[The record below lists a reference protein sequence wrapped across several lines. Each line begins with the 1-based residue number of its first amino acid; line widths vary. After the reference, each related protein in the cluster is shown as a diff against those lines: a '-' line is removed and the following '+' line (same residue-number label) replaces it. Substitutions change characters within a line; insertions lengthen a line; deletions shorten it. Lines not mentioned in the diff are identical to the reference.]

1 MSRNMVELL
10 LLALLF
16 IGGWFWYDSLRA
28 REHALRAGKGACEN
42 DGLQFLDDTVV
53 CVNALQHVD
62 RLGEVHARHHA
73 FTAENRLHV
82 LARGLVGEE
91 GDERVRV
98 EHGHAER
105 SRRSIA

>member
-53 CVNALQHVD
+53 CVKL
-62 RLGEVHARHHA
+62 RIGR
-73 FTAENRLHV
+73 
-82 LARGLVGEE
+82 
-91 GDERVRV
+91 DER
-98 EHGHAER
+98 GHAAL
-105 SRRSIA
+105 RRTYKFEFSDDGMRRRNGSLVMLGKELEFLYLEPYLVQ